1 MWPSEVRHV
10 LCHGP
15 TVRRRPAGYRCAV
28 AARSERRA
36 VGVLILLGAV
46 ILLMAALW
54 AGWSA
59 IRSSSLGPRLGG
71 PVVVPEEFRAIIAKE
86 AARCP
91 RVPAAVLAAQL
102 AAESGWDTQAVS
114 PDGARGIA
122 QFMPRVWRQYGVD
135 GNGDGKKNVWDPEDA
150 IAAAAELNC
159 RNLDLVAS
167 APGDP
172 LRNALAAYN
181 AGYANVLKYGG
192 VPPFAE
198 TQAYVDRILASAK
211 TVQM

>member
-1 MWPSEVRHV
+1 V
-10 LCHGP
+10 
-15 TVRRRPAGYRCAV
+15 V
-28 AARSERRA
+28 AAPSQRRA
-36 VGVLILLGAV
+36 AGVLILLGA
-46 ILLMAALW
+46 LLVLVAGLW
-54 AGWSA
+54 VGWSA
-59 IRSSSLGPRLGG
+59 LRSSTLGPRLGG
-71 PVVVPEEFRAIIAKE
+71 PVVVPEQFRAIIAKE

-91 RVPAAVLAAQL
+91 RVPASILAAQL

-159 RNLDLVAS
+159 RNLDLVAH

-181 AGYANVLKYGG
+181 AGYANVLKYDG
-192 VPPFAE
+192 VPPFPE
-198 TQAYVDRILASAK
+198 TQAYVERILESAK